1 VPPELRND
9 YGARVRSDLARRVRP
24 VQAARLLRGAMG
36 QRSDWRTSRHW
47 AISLALAV
55 ALLPLVARS
64 AAEPVSFTRDIR
76 PVLAEKCLSCHGP
89 DASQRQAGLRLDLPN
104 HAVRPGRPA
113 ESRMLVRVTAADPRR
128 RMPPPGVGK
137 PLTLG
142 EIRLLRSWIAG
153 GAGYRGHW
161 AFEPPAAPP
170 FPAAARFRSPID
182 AFVTAGLRRRGLE
195 LAPEAAPDVQLRR
208 VTLGLTG
215 LPPTAGERTAFH
227 ADLARPGA
235 DPSACY
241 ERVVDR
247 LLRSPHLGEHLAGP
261 WLDAA
266 RYADTNGYFGD
277 KPRQMWLWRD
287 WVINAFNTNKP
298 FDQFTIEQLGG
309 DLLPNPTLQQ
319 RIATGFHRNQM
330 ANDETGIIDE
340 EFRTESVAD
349 RVHTTMAVWQGLTA
363 GCAQCHDHKF
373 DPLSQREFYQL
384 FAFFNNGPEKGLINT
399 ENPAPRIEVPS
410 PEQTR
415 RLAEAAREAEESAA
429 AFAPVKQRL
438 GPDIA
443 RWERAAGENLLRL
456 PSTALVLHEP
466 FNDALAAT
474 TGRGTPLLFE
484 RGVRGKALKLDATR
498 HAETPLPGF
507 LPDDPWTLGLWVRPD
522 GALSCPLSLIEPA
535 GNRRGVELLLG
546 KGILRVHLVERWGVS
561 AIVVATREKMA
572 PQQWHHLVVAYDG
585 SRRAAG
591 LRVFVDGRPAPT
603 EVRLDALR
611 GSLRS
616 GEPLRVGRRDAG
628 LGFYGGI
635 DELRLF
641 QQALDAQAI
650 EAWYWGERIR
660 GILALS
666 PPDRTAPEGE
676 LLLDYYLDRFG
687 SSEDRAARERAK
699 KSELALAELRAGIP
713 TALVLEE
720 LPQPRTTHVM
730 LRGQYDRPGEI
741 VTAGVPVAIA
751 PWSSELP
758 KNRLGLAKWLFSP
771 RNPLTARVAVNRF
784 WQQLFGEGLV
794 RTPDDFGS
802 RGEPPTHPELL
813 DWLAVSFRDSGWN
826 VKALLRTIVTSRTY
840 RQRSELRL
848 RDGQPFDLEN
858 RLLARGPSFRLSAE
872 MLRDQALAVSGLLA
886 PKIGGPSVKPPQP
899 AGLWEAVSYNAEET
913 YVPDAGA
920 GRWRRSLYTY
930 VKRQAPPPALL
941 TFDGPT
947 REKCVL
953 RRPRTNT
960 PLQAL
965 VLLNDETFVEAAR
978 VLGARS
984 GLQAGSEQ
992 ARLCEL
998 WRTVLVREPRPE
1010 EVGLLSGLLTRQR
1023 KRFAADPAAAG
1034 KLLAIGTAP
1043 RPVGDPVEPAAWTV
1057 VAQAVLNL
1065 DEAVT
1070 LR

>member
-1 VPPELRND
+1 
-9 YGARVRSDLARRVRP
+9 
-24 VQAARLLRGAMG
+24 
-36 QRSDWRTSRHW
+36 
-47 AISLALAV
+47 
-55 ALLPLVARS
+55 
-64 AAEPVSFTRDIR
+64 
-76 PVLAEKCLSCHGP
+76 
-89 DASQRQAGLRLDLPN
+89 
-104 HAVRPGRPA
+104 
-113 ESRMLVRVTAADPRR
+113 
-128 RMPPPGVGK
+128 
-137 PLTLG
+137 
-142 EIRLLRSWIAG
+142 
-153 GAGYRGHW
+153 
-161 AFEPPAAPP
+161 
-170 FPAAARFRSPID
+170 
-182 AFVTAGLRRRGLE
+182 
-195 LAPEAAPDVQLRR
+195 
-208 VTLGLTG
+208 
-215 LPPTAGERTAFH
+215 
-227 ADLARPGA
+227 
-235 DPSACY
+235 
-241 ERVVDR
+241 
-247 LLRSPHLGEHLAGP
+247 
-261 WLDAA
+261 
-266 RYADTNGYFGD
+266 
-277 KPRQMWLWRD
+277 
-287 WVINAFNTNKP
+287 
-298 FDQFTIEQLGG
+298 
-309 DLLPNPTLQQ
+309 
-319 RIATGFHRNQM
+319 
-330 ANDETGIIDE
+330 
-340 EFRTESVAD
+340 
-349 RVHTTMAVWQGLTA
+349 
-363 GCAQCHDHKF
+363 
-373 DPLSQREFYQL
+373 
-384 FAFFNNGPEKGLINT
+384 
-399 ENPAPRIEVPS
+399 
-410 PEQTR
+410 
-415 RLAEAAREAEESAA
+415 
-429 AFAPVKQRL
+429 
-438 GPDIA
+438 
-443 RWERAAGENLLRL
+443 
-456 PSTALVLHEP
+456 
-466 FNDALAAT
+466 
-474 TGRGTPLLFE
+474 
-484 RGVRGKALKLDATR
+484 
-498 HAETPLPGF
+498 
-507 LPDDPWTLGLWVRPD
+507 
-522 GALSCPLSLIEPA
+522 
-535 GNRRGVELLLG
+535 
-546 KGILRVHLVERWGVS
+546 
-561 AIVVATREKMA
+561 
-572 PQQWHHLVVAYDG
+572 
-585 SRRAAG
+585 
-591 LRVFVDGRPAPT
+591 
-603 EVRLDALR
+603 
-611 GSLRS
+611 
-616 GEPLRVGRRDAG
+616 
-628 LGFYGGI
+628 
-635 DELRLF
+635 
-641 QQALDAQAI
+641 
-650 EAWYWGERIR
+650 
-660 GILALS
+660 
-666 PPDRTAPEGE
+666 
-676 LLLDYYLDRFG
+676 
-687 SSEDRAARERAK
+687 
-699 KSELALAELRAGIP
+699 
-713 TALVLEE
+713 
-720 LPQPRTTHVM
+720 
-730 LRGQYDRPGEI
+730 
-741 VTAGVPVAIA
+741 VAIA

-826 VKALLRTIVTSRTY
+826 VKALLRTIVTSHTY